1 MRLRRWRQGLPVLT
15 FDLLLIDC
23 HAATMAGGDPYGA
36 ILNASI
42 GIADGRI
49 AWIGAAADLPAHRA
63 AATESFGG
71 RWVTPGLIDCHTHLV
86 FGGNRAAEFEMR
98 LKGATYQEIAA
109 AGGGILSS
117 VAMTRAASED
127 ELVAATARRLRALKR
142 DGVTTVEIKSGYGL
156 DADSETKMLRA
167 ARRAG
172 EAEGVRVVTTYLGL
186 HALPAEY
193 KGRADAYVDHV
204 IETILPR
211 VAAEGLADAVDA
223 YVEPI
228 AFNVEQAER
237 FFAAAQALGLRPK
250 LHAEQFSDSGGAQ
263 LAARSRA
270 LSADHL
276 EYASEEGLMALA
288 EAGTVAVLLP
298 GAFLALRETQL
309 PPIERLRE
317 LGIPM
322 AIATDCNPGTSPVT
336 SMLAVLSLACVLFRM
351 TPEEALAGATRHA
364 ARALGLSD
372 RGTLAVGQRADL
384 AVWDV
389 ERPAELCYWLGAQLL
404 HRSYVGGKPL
414 IS

>member
-1 MRLRRWRQGLPVLT
+1 MPVLS
-15 FDLLLIDC
+15 FDLLLTDC
-23 HAATMAGGDPYGA
+23 HAAAMTGGEPYGSIA
-36 ILNASI
+36 DAAI

-49 AWIGAAADLPAHRA
+49 VWIGAAADLPPHRA
-63 AATESFGG
+63 TATESLGG

-98 LKGATYQEIAA
+98 LKGASYQEIAA

-127 ELVAATARRLRALKR
+127 DLVAATSRRLRALKR

-156 DADSETKMLRA
+156 DVETETKMLRA

-172 EAEGVRVVTTYLGL
+172 EAEAVSVVTTYLGL
-186 HALPAEY
+186 HALPADY

-204 IETILPR
+204 IDTILPR
-211 VAAEGLADAVDA
+211 VAADGLADAVDA

-228 AFNVEQAER
+228 AFSVDQAER
-237 FFAAAQALGLRPK
+237 FFVAAQELGLKPK

-263 LAARSRA
+263 LAARSQA

-276 EYASEEGLMALA
+276 EYVGEEGLAALA
-288 EAGTVAVLLP
+288 KAGTVAVLLP
-298 GAFLALRETQL
+298 GAFLALRESQL
-309 PPIERLRE
+309 PPIGRLRE

-336 SMLAVLSLACVLFRM
+336 SMLAVLNLACALFRL

-364 ARALGLSD
+364 ARALGLAD
-372 RGTLAVGQRADL
+372 RGTLTAGQRADL

-404 HRSYVGGKPL
+404 HRSYVGGKIL

>member
-1 MRLRRWRQGLPVLT
+1 MLT
-15 FDLLLIDC
+15 FDLLLTDC
-23 HAATMAGGDPYGA
+23 HAATMTGDEPYGA
-36 ILNASI
+36 IAAAAI

-49 AWIGAAADLPAHRA
+49 AWIGTAADLPAHRA
-63 AATESFGG
+63 TATESLGG

-86 FGGNRAAEFEMR
+86 FGGNRSAEFEMR

-117 VAMTRAASED
+117 VAMTRGASED
-127 ELVAATARRLRALKR
+127 DLVAATSRRLRALKR

-172 EAEGVRVVTTYLGL
+172 MAEGVAVITTYLGL
-186 HALPAEY
+186 HALPADY
-193 KGRADAYVDHV
+193 KGRPDAYVDHV
-204 IETILPR
+204 IDAILPC

-228 AFNVEQAER
+228 AFSVAQAER
-237 FFAAAQALGLRPK
+237 FFAAAGALGLKTK

-263 LAARSRA
+263 LAARHAA

-276 EYASEEGLMALA
+276 EYVGDEGLAAMAA
-288 EAGTVAVLLP
+288 AGTVAVLLP

-309 PPIERLRE
+309 PPIERLRA

-322 AIATDCNPGTSPVT
+322 AVATDCNPGTSPVT
-336 SMLAVLSLACVLFRM
+336 SLLAVLNLACVLFRL
-351 TPEEALAGATRHA
+351 TPEEALAGATCHA
-364 ARALGLSD
+364 ARALGLGD
-372 RGTLAVGQRADL
+372 RGTLAAGQRADL
-384 AVWDV
+384 AVWEV
-389 ERPAELCYWLGAQLL
+389 ERPAELCYWLGAPLL
-404 HRSYVGGKPL
+404 DRSYVGGKPL
-414 IS
+414 IQP

>member
-1 MRLRRWRQGLPVLT
+1 MLT
-15 FDLLLIDC
+15 FDLLLTDC
-23 HAATMAGGDPYGA
+23 HAATMATDAPYGTIPDA
-36 ILNASI
+36 AI

-49 AWIGAAADLPAHRA
+49 AWIGAAAALPAHRA
-63 AATESFGG
+63 AATESLGG

-86 FGGNRAAEFEMR
+86 FGGSRAAEFEMR

-127 ELVAATARRLRALKR
+127 ALVAAAARRLRALKR

-156 DADSETKMLRA
+156 DADGETKMLRA

-172 EAEGVRVVTTYLGL
+172 AAERVSVVTTYLGL

-204 IETILPR
+204 IDTILPR

-228 AFNVEQAER
+228 AFSVDQAER
-237 FFAAAQALGLRPK
+237 FFAAADALGLRAK
-250 LHAEQFSDSGGAQ
+250 LHAEQFSDSGGAR
-263 LAARSRA
+263 LAARHRA

-276 EYASEEGLMALA
+276 EYVGEEGLAALA

-298 GAFLALRETQL
+298 GAFLALRETRL

-322 AIATDCNPGTSPVT
+322 AVATDCNPGTSPVT
-336 SMLAVLSLACVLFRM
+336 SMLAVMNLACVLFRL
-351 TPEEALAGATRHA
+351 TPEEALAGATVNG
-364 ARALGLSD
+364 ARALGLTD
-372 RGTLAVGQRADL
+372 RGALAAGQRADL

-389 ERPAELCYWLGAQLL
+389 ERPAELCYWLGAELL
-404 HRSYVGGKPL
+404 HRSYVDGKL
-414 IS
+414 LTQN

>member
-1 MRLRRWRQGLPVLT
+1 MPVLS
-15 FDLLLIDC
+15 FDLLLTEC
-23 HAATMAGGDPYGA
+23 HAAAMTGGEPYGA
-36 ILNASI
+36 IADAAI

-49 AWIGAAADLPAHRA
+49 VWIGAAADLPAHRA
-63 AATESFGG
+63 AATESLGG

-127 ELVAATARRLRALKR
+127 ELVAATSRRLRALKR

-156 DADSETKMLRA
+156 DAETETKMLRA

-172 EAEGVRVVTTYLGL
+172 AVEGVGVVTTYLGL

-204 IETILPR
+204 IDAILLR
-211 VAAEGLADAVDA
+211 VAAERLADAVDA

-228 AFNVEQAER
+228 AFSVDQAER
-237 FFAAAQALGLRPK
+237 FFAAAQALGLKAK
-250 LHAEQFSDSGGAQ
+250 LHAEQFSDLGGAQ
-263 LAARSRA
+263 LAARRQA

-276 EYASEEGLMALA
+276 EYAGEEGLAALA
-288 EAGTVAVLLP
+288 AAGTVAVLLP

-309 PPIERLRE
+309 PPIARLRE

-336 SMLAVLSLACVLFRM
+336 SMLAVLNLACVLFRL
-351 TPEEALAGATRHA
+351 TPEEALVGATRHA

-404 HRSYVGGKPL
+404 HRSYVGGKTL

>member
-1 MRLRRWRQGLPVLT
+1 MRLRRRRQGLPVLS
-15 FDLLLIDC
+15 FDLLLTDC
-23 HAATMAGGDPYGA
+23 HAATMAGGEPYGA
-36 ILNASI
+36 ILDAAI
-42 GIADGRI
+42 GIAGGRI
-49 AWIGAAADLPAHRA
+49 AWIGAAADLPPHRA
-63 AATESFGG
+63 IATDSLGG

-127 ELVAATARRLRALKR
+127 ELVAATSRRLRALKR

-156 DADSETKMLRA
+156 DADTETKMLRA

-172 EAEGVRVVTTYLGL
+172 EAQGVGVVTTYLGL
-186 HALPAEY
+186 HVLPADY
-193 KGRADAYVDHV
+193 KGRADAYVDQV
-204 IETILPR
+204 IDTILPR
-211 VAAEGLADAVDA
+211 VAADGLADAVDA

-228 AFNVEQAER
+228 AFSVDQAER
-237 FFAAAQALGLRPK
+237 FFVAAQALGLKPK

-276 EYASEEGLMALA
+276 EYVGEEGLAALA
-288 EAGTVAVLLP
+288 DAGTVAVLLP

-309 PPIERLRE
+309 PPIGRLRE
-317 LGIPM
+317 LDIPM

-336 SMLAVLSLACVLFRM
+336 SMLAVLNLACVLFRL

-364 ARALGLSD
+364 ARALGLAD
-372 RGTLAVGQRADL
+372 RGTLAVGQRADV

-404 HRSYVGGKPL
+404 HRSYVAGKGL
-414 IS
+414 T

>member
-1 MRLRRWRQGLPVLT
+1 MLT
-15 FDLLLIDC
+15 FDLLLTDC
-23 HAATMAGGDPYGA
+23 HAATMAGDKPYGA
-36 ILNASI
+36 IPDAAI

-49 AWIGAAADLPAHRA
+49 AWVGAAADLPAHRA
-63 AATESFGG
+63 AATDSLDG

-86 FGGNRAAEFEMR
+86 FGGNRSAEFEMR
-98 LKGATYQEIAA
+98 LKGATYQDIAA

-117 VAMTRAASED
+117 VAMTRTASED
-127 ELVAATARRLRALKR
+127 ELVAAASRRLRALKR

-156 DADSETKMLRA
+156 DAETETKMLRA

-172 EAEGVRVVTTYLGL
+172 EAEGVGVLTTYLGL

-204 IETILPR
+204 VGSILPR
-211 VAAEGLADAVDA
+211 VAADGLADAVDA

-228 AFNVEQAER
+228 AFSVEQAER
-237 FFAAAQALGLRPK
+237 FFAAAKALGLRAK

-276 EYASEEGLMALA
+276 EYVGEDGLAALA
-288 EAGTVAVLLP
+288 QAGTVAVLLP

-309 PPIERLRE
+309 PPIDRLRD

-336 SMLAVLSLACVLFRM
+336 SLLAVLNLACVLFRL

-364 ARALGLSD
+364 ARALGLDD
-372 RGTLAVGQRADL
+372 RGTLAMGQRADL

-404 HRSYVGGKPL
+404 DRSYVAGTAL
-414 IS
+414 INP

>member
-1 MRLRRWRQGLPVLT
+1 MPVLS
-15 FDLLLIDC
+15 FDLLLTDC
-23 HAATMAGGDPYGA
+23 HAATMTGDGPYGA
-36 ILNASI
+36 IPDAAI

-63 AATESFGG
+63 TASDSLGG
-71 RWVTPGLIDCHTHLV
+71 RWVTPGLVDCHTHLV

-98 LKGATYQEIAA
+98 LQGATYQEIAA

-127 ELVAATARRLRALKR
+127 ELVAATSRRLRALKR

-156 DADSETKMLRA
+156 DADTETKMLRA

-172 EAEGVRVVTTYLGL
+172 AAEGVGVVTTYLGL
-186 HALPAEY
+186 HALPADY

-204 IETILPR
+204 IDTILPR

-228 AFNVEQAER
+228 AFSVEQAER
-237 FFAAAQALGLRPK
+237 FFGAAQALGLRAK

-263 LAARSRA
+263 LAARRRA

-276 EYASEEGLMALA
+276 EYVGEEGLAALA

-298 GAFLALRETQL
+298 GAFLALREAQL
-309 PPIERLRE
+309 PPIARLRE

-336 SMLAVLSLACVLFRM
+336 SMLAVLNLACVLFRM
-351 TPEEALAGATRHA
+351 TPEEALAGATVNG
-364 ARALGLSD
+364 ARALGLTD
-372 RGTLAVGQRADL
+372 RGALAAGQRADL
-384 AVWDV
+384 AVWEV

-404 HRSYVGGKPL
+404 DRSYVGGEAR